1 MEMSTG
7 SVWRT
12 FAKIWKERP
21 EQNSVEQA
29 GVNAQETIQS
39 GDFTIDVAR
48 RSVSLGGQELRLTSE
63 EFDVLLFLAGHP
75 QRLVTPRTMLA
86 TSWNPNR
93 LRQTEFLKVL
103 LSLRAKLDAVG
114 PGRHYLRTEPWVFY
128 RFNPTSSTA

>member
-1 MEMSTG
+1 MNRG
-7 SVWRT
+7 SLWRT
-12 FAKIWKERP
+12 FAGIWNAKP
-21 EQNSVEQA
+21 EQTSVRQA
-29 GVNAQETIQS
+29 GVEAQEIIES
-39 GDFTIDVAR
+39 GDFTIDVAGR
-48 RSVSLGGQELRLTSE
+48 RVSLGGQELSLTSE

-103 LSLRAKLDAVG
+103 LSLRTKLDAVG
-114 PGRHYLRTEPWVFY
+114 PGKHYLRTEPWVFY